1 MRAISL
7 VHKVEFEF
15 SGNVARG
22 AITLGDV
29 DNDGHN
35 ELIIGNDKGE
45 VAIFKGSERLQT
57 LSDLNFVACV
67 AVGDIRNV
75 GKNSLVIISPDGWCY
90 IYEALHDS
98 LSSSFEDLT
107 VCDAEAKEVTD
118 EVDGQGPS
126 SSNPAT
132 TSETHSSGDGEP
144 TLCEPKSPVKN
155 NLKNP
160 LVCVHK
166 QMIHK
171 NVKSMILDDVDSDE
185 HIEMVVG
192 DRKSVV

>member
-1 MRAISL
+1 M
-7 VHKVEFEF
+7 
-15 SGNVARG
+15 
-22 AITLGDV
+22 
-29 DNDGHN
+29 
-35 ELIIGNDKGE
+35 
-45 VAIFKGSERLQT
+45 
-57 LSDLNFVACV
+57 
-67 AVGDIRNV
+67 

-118 EVDGQGPS
+118 EVDGQGLS
-126 SSNPAT
+126 SSNHAT

-144 TLCEPKSPVKN
+144 TLREQKSPVKN

-166 QMIHK
+166 QKIHT
-171 NVKSMILDDVDSDE
+171 NVKVCFLFFLTFGFFYFYI
-185 HIEMVVG
+185 
-192 DRKSVV
+192 

>member
-1 MRAISL
+1 
-7 VHKVEFEF
+7 
-15 SGNVARG
+15 
-22 AITLGDV
+22 
-29 DNDGHN
+29 
-35 ELIIGNDKGE
+35 
-45 VAIFKGSERLQT
+45 
-57 LSDLNFVACV
+57 
-67 AVGDIRNV
+67 V

-171 NVKSMILDDVDSDE
+171 NVKVCFFIFFINIVNFF
-185 HIEMVVG
+185 VVSWVFCLTTQKRFVG
-192 DRKSVV
+192 KMEFCTIFS